1 MNQGNPTQ
9 PFNDSEMLDTLLN
22 RDAESFPYPP
32 TPNMAAH
39 TPWRMQPVRR
49 VPISR
54 RLLWATI
61 LLVALLGG
69 LLAVPQ
75 VRAAILE
82 ILHIGNISII
92 PATMTPQPTANNAAS
107 PFPSP
112 TPLVS
117 ILDLAGATTLE
128 EAEVALNAPLRLPA
142 YPASLGRPDKVF
154 VQGFGSPVIILVW
167 TDKTHPEQAQM
178 SLYIL
183 GPNVYADKF
192 SPQII
197 QQTTVNGHPAVW
209 AQGDHAVQI
218 KSGQGPDYIFTHL
231 VNGNVL
237 IWSEDKLS
245 YRLETELPVEE
256 AVKVAES
263 LR

>member
-1 MNQGNPTQ
+1 MNQGNPNQ
-9 PFNDSEMLDTLLN
+9 PLNESEILDTLLN
-22 RDAESFPYPP
+22 RDAENFQYPT
-32 TPNMAAH
+32 TPNIAGH
-39 TPWRMQPVRR
+39 TPWRTQPVRR

-92 PATMTPQPTANNAAS
+92 PATMTPAPAPTGTVL
-107 PFPSP
+107 PYPSP

-117 ILDLAGATTLE
+117 ILDLAGATTLK
-128 EAEVALNAPLRLPA
+128 EAEVALNASIRLPT

-167 TDKTHPEQAQM
+167 ADKTHPEQAQM

-192 SPQII
+192 SPRII

-209 AQGDHAVQI
+209 AQGDHAIQV

-231 VNGNVL
+231 VKGNVL
-237 IWSEDKLS
+237 VWSENKLS